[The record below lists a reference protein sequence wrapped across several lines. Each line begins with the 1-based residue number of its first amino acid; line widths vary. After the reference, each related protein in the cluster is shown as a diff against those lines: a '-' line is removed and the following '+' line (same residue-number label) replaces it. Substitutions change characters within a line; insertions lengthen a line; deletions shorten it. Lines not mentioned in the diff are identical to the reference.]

1 MKEFKRLLRWLRAP
15 TEAEKNQMQ
24 MLLDIYT
31 QMNFDAANIR
41 DICMAVQFMQQRMSS
56 MDAKMT
62 PETQSIDTIIGN
74 LHTIQSR
81 LNNIEWKVDQLDIQN
96 RPLEGGGKIVVDFD
110 LIKALTEKVNDLSKK
125 VEGKKKNV
133 KNK

>member
-31 QMNFDAANIR
+31 QMNFDATNIR

-81 LNNIEWKVDQLDIQN
+81 LNNIEY
-96 RPLEGGGKIVVDFD
+96 
-110 LIKALTEKVNDLSKK
+110 KVNCIGEMLMSEE
-125 VEGKKKNV
+125 VTIKKKNV